1 MNSPR
6 ARQRLAV
13 GDRVRIDG
21 VAHTVIGV
29 SGTRVRLADEAG
41 TVQAVT
47 VTELL
52 SDARFELIDTMVP
65 RAARAEVGLEGL
77 PADAV
82 EEASWWEAHIVEVVY
97 GLPPDA
103 PAGARPKPRYDPDR
117 VSLTAREKAK
127 AAELAAAGHPVPVST
142 LKHRRQRWEARGLAG
157 LVDRRVAKRMSPTG
171 RVDERVVTAMRRA
184 IEAATEESSR
194 TAGFV
199 IWRTREILAAA
210 GVGDVP
216 PSQRTMYRL
225 FDTLARGKHTTGSA
239 STRRSLAARPAGMFS
254 TLPAAAPGE
263 LMQID
268 STPLDVLVLLD
279 DGVPGRVEL
288 TGMIDV
294 ATRVVPAAV
303 LRPTT
308 RSVDAS
314 VLLARSLT
322 PEPMRPGWAQALSM
336 AHSVLPH
343 DRLLSIDERLEH
355 AAAKPVIVPD
365 TIVIDHGSVFVSNNF
380 RASCRH
386 LGINIQP
393 AHLASGA
400 EKPHIERYF
409 GSVGSLF
416 CQFVSGYAG
425 RNPDRRGRGIDG
437 QPLWSMLELQELLD
451 EWLIACWLNRPHD
464 GLRDP
469 AHPGRAFTPNEKYAA
484 LVEAAGYVP
493 VALGPEDYL
502 ELLPTKWRAVN
513 AYGIKLNRRSYDS
526 AALNPLRLQRSGV
539 REKKGLWEVRHDPYD
554 VSRIFVRGLDG
565 WITVFWKHLDRV
577 PMPFGELA
585 WDHARRHLVA
595 DRSATE
601 EQIADAVAAL
611 LRRAHH
617 GPDDQEKPKMSKRDR
632 RVAART
638 RATTP
643 AATPD
648 MPQAGAP
655 LGEPPDDAAQPPDAA
670 VAEPTPEPDDGDTP
684 LAKVIPLGIFDPFT
698 EDPVAEFG
706 DTPRLVP
713 LLATHL
719 VDDLAAVVA
728 SRFPAAEWGCGVD
741 AAAAAC
747 GGPGADGAGGEGG
760 VPEGDA
766 GDADPGRAR

>member
-1 MNSPR
+1 M
-6 ARQRLAV
+6 AV
-13 GDRVRIDG
+13 GDRVRVDG
-21 VAHTVIGV
+21 VGHIVIGV

-41 TVQAVT
+41 TVRAVT

-52 SDARFELIDTMVP
+52 SDARFELIDASVP
-65 RAARAEVGLEGL
+65 EVARPEVGLEGL

-103 PAGARPKPRYDPDR
+103 PAGARPNPQYDPER
-117 VSLTAREKAK
+117 TSLTAREKAK
-127 AAELAAAGHPVPVST
+127 AAELAAAGRSVAVST
-142 LKHRRQRWEARGLAG
+142 LKHRRQRWETRGLAG
-157 LVDRRVAKRMSPTG
+157 LVDHRVAKRTSPTG
-171 RVDERVVTAMRRA
+171 RVDERVVAAMRQA
-184 IEAATEESSR
+184 IEEATEESSR
-194 TAGFV
+194 TAGFA
-199 IWRTREILAAA
+199 IWRTGEILAAA
-210 GVGDVP
+210 GITDMV

-239 STRRSLAARPAGMFS
+239 STRRSLAGRPAGMFS

-279 DGVPGRVEL
+279 DGVTGRVEL

-322 PEPMRPGWAQALSM
+322 PEPMRPGWVEALSM
-336 AHSVLPH
+336 ARSVLPY

-355 AAAKPVIVPD
+355 AAAKPVIIPD

-425 RNPDRRGRGIDG
+425 RNPDRRGRGIED

-451 EWLIACWLNRPHD
+451 EWLIAFWLNRPHD

-469 AHPGRAFTPNEKYAA
+469 AHPGRAFSPNEKYAA

-493 VALGPEDYL
+493 VALGPEDYI
-502 ELLPTKWRAVN
+502 ELLPAQWRAVN

-526 AALNPLRLQRSGV
+526 EALNPLRLQPSGV
-539 REKKGLWEVRHDPYD
+539 REKKDLWEVRHDPYD
-554 VSRIFVRGLDG
+554 VSRIFVRGPDG

-577 PMPFGELA
+577 PVPFGELA

-595 DRSATE
+595 DGRTATE

-617 GPDDQEKPKMSKRDR
+617 GPEEQEKPKMSKRDR

-638 RATTP
+638 KATTP
-643 AATPD
+643 TNTSPVGEQANGADTADAAE
-648 MPQAGAP
+648 QAHGAAA
-655 LGEPPDDAAQPPDAA
+655 EPAPASGPEDDDA
-670 VAEPTPEPDDGDTP
+670 P
-684 LAKVIPLGIFDPFT
+684 LAKVIPLGIFDPF
-698 EDPVAEFG
+698 AE
-706 DTPRLVP
+706 
-713 LLATHL
+713 
-719 VDDLAAVVA
+719 
-728 SRFPAAEWGCGVD
+728 
-741 AAAAAC
+741 
-747 GGPGADGAGGEGG
+747 ADK
-760 VPEGDA
+760 
-766 GDADPGRAR
+766 RW